1 MSICAFAIILG
12 HLYVINYNDLSWSSN
27 TGAYLGIISMTCIM
41 IAMIVNIRDA
51 KRKNRTK

>member
-1 MSICAFAIILG
+1 MAACVFAIILG

-51 KRKNRTK
+51 KRKNRTE